1 MKIVGLC
8 FDALVLSG
16 LRSGSVCVGFCTQFI
31 VCADDRRDD
40 GLPGWA
46 RLSIWELAVLTALP
60 WLVGVLMS
68 LLQRSEC
75 FFFKTILDNS
85 RRLVSH
91 SSNVLSISS
100 LFVAFV
106 CKIQIIC
113 LQQRLL
119 ICLYLSW
126 YASFSV
132 ARCPGIIGRVL
143 VACSS

>member
-1 MKIVGLC
+1 MGKAQYLGVGGAYC
-8 FDALVLSG
+8 VALV
-16 LRSGSVCVGFCTQFI
+16 SGSV
-31 VCADDRRDD
+31 DE
-40 GLPGWA
+40 
-46 RLSIWELAVLTALP
+46 SLAEI
-60 WLVGVLMS
+60 GV
-68 LLQRSEC
+68 